1 MKEIFFIFDY
11 KDLFFYKND
20 LTYFLILF
28 REVDINNFR
37 IGELFSKKYNLVFN
51 QDSKTIGYYSN
62 INNIIKESNEK
73 NNKKNSN
80 FS

>member
-62 INNIIKESNEK
+62 INNIIKESNVK